1 MQVSALQKK
10 LLNERS
16 CTFPIKTDWC
26 FCLLHIL
33 KSRYNCLMLMQLG
46 RRITLSNISLLDEI
60 FEMRLLIEL
69 DNSFIIDGG

>member
-1 MQVSALQKK
+1 
-10 LLNERS
+10 
-16 CTFPIKTDWC
+16 
-26 FCLLHIL
+26 
-33 KSRYNCLMLMQLG
+33 MLMQLG

>member
-16 CTFPIKTDWC
+16 CTFPTKTVGV
-26 FCLLHIL
+26 FVYRICLVD
-33 KSRYNCLMLMQLG
+33 RT
-46 RRITLSNISLLDEI
+46 TLSNISSLDEI
-60 FEMRLLIEL
+60 LEMRLLIEL